1 MGPRLDPAGRGPD
14 GPAEDRSLEPFGL
27 PVHLHRHHPLTPQ
40 VRREEGL
47 GRCVAVDEDRVIA
60 DRTGQDVGD
69 RTEDGER
76 VLPEQE
82 GRAASAS

>member
-1 MGPRLDPAGRGPD
+1 MAGFE
-14 GPAEDRSLEPFGL
+14 PAENWPLELFRL
-27 PVHLHRHHPLTPQ
+27 LVHLYRPHPLTPQ

-47 GRCVAVDEDRVIA
+47 GRCIAVDKDRVIA
-60 DRTGQDVGD
+60 DRASQDVRD

-82 GRAASAS
+82 GRAASVN